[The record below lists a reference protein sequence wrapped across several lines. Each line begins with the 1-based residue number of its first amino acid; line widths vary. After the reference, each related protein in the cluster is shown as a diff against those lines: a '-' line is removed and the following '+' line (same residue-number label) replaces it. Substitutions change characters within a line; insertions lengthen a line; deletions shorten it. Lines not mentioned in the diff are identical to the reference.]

1 MSRFLVSCLL
11 ASLAVGCSSSSL
23 PVPDALSAIEGDAE
37 HAYDVALV
45 EDYATL
51 SETATSIDTQ
61 WGDFR
66 PTAEADGASADVLG
80 AVDGAVAGLLD
91 AADAQ
96 GGAAATGRAAN
107 AVSEHMS
114 DLYDLY
120 GPKVPVQI
128 LALDYQGREVV
139 LDGMDSDFTAAISDV
154 DAITTTWGGVRQQ
167 VVDAGGDQEAADFD
181 ASVDALKGL
190 AAGTDGQAL
199 IDEAN
204 NSLELVDVLE
214 GVF

>member
-1 MSRFLVSCLL
+1 MSRALVCCLL
-11 ASLAVGCSSSSL
+11 ASLTVGCSSPSL
-23 PVPDALSAIEGDAE
+23 PDALSTLEGDAE

-45 EDYATL
+45 EDYAKL
-51 SETATSIDTQ
+51 SETTASIDTQ
-61 WGDFR
+61 WSDFR
-66 PTAEADGASADVLG
+66 ATAEADGASADVLG
-80 AVDGAVAGLLD
+80 AVDAAVAGLLD

-96 GGAAATGRAAN
+96 GGAAAAGRAAN
-107 AVSEHMS
+107 AVSEHMP

-139 LDGMDSDFTAAISDV
+139 LDGMDTDFTAASSDV
-154 DAITTTWGGVRQQ
+154 DMLATTWGGVRQQ
-167 VVDAGGDQEAADFD
+167 VVDAGGDQEASDFD
-181 ASVDALKGL
+181 ASVEALKGL

-204 NSLELVDVLE
+204 NNLELVDVLE